1 MLEFIR
7 KKLVHTFVIASIIFG
22 CSVQAATPS
31 FKEDLDDFEE
41 MHYVHQEGLSVL
53 QAEPLVIL
61 WQNEDL
67 AQALIC
73 SCGATDDLEQYSPV
87 ISHIHF
93 VLTLSIRPHFFS
105 HRGLPK
111 HPIGLSQARAPPS
124 FL

>member
-1 MLEFIR
+1 MLELIRQKFI
-7 KKLVHTFVIASIIFG
+7 HCFVAASIIFG

-41 MHYVHQEGLSVL
+41 MHYVDQDGLL
-53 QAEPLVIL
+53 ALHAEPLVIL

-73 SCGATDDLEQYSPV
+73 SCGVTDDLEQYSPV
-87 ISHIHF
+87 ISQSHF
-93 VLTLSIRPHFFS
+93 VLTLSNHPLFFPL
-105 HRGLPK
+105 RGLSK
-111 HPIGLSQARAPPS
+111 HPIGLSRARAPPT